1 MNSRIR
7 VLCVDDHRVMLDGLS
22 LLIGR
27 QNNMSVVAT
36 TTNGEDAI
44 ALFRTHRPRITLMD
58 LRLPTIDGVETIRRI
73 RTHDPEARIVV
84 LTMYE
89 GDEAIFRALDA
100 GAAAYVLKDVISE
113 DLIRVIRQVD
123 AGEYLAPESITTR
136 LEARKDLPALT
147 PRETEVVRLIAE
159 GMRNKEIAFT
169 LNISEGTAK
178 IHVKNILAKLKVHD
192 RSAVVAVALRRGI
205 LRFG

>member
-1 MNSRIR
+1 MNGPIS

-27 QNNMSVVAT
+27 QSDMRVVAT
-36 TTNGEDAI
+36 TTTGEDAVK
-44 ALFRTHRPRITLMD
+44 LFRTHRPRVTVMD

-73 RTHDPEARIVV
+73 RRYDPDARVVV

-100 GAAAYVLKDVISE
+100 GAAAYVLKDVIAE
-113 DLIRVIRQVD
+113 DLIRVIREVD
-123 AGEYLAPESITTR
+123 SGEYSAPESITMR
-136 LEARKDLPALT
+136 LEARKDFPVLT

-159 GMRNKEIAFT
+159 GMRNKEIGFA

-192 RSAVVAVALRRGI
+192 RSAVVAVALKRGI
-205 LRFG
+205 LRLG

>member
-1 MNSRIR
+1 MNSCIR
-7 VLCVDDHRVMLDGLS
+7 VLCVDDHRVMLEGLS

-27 QNNMSVVAT
+27 QTDMSVVAT

-44 ALFRTHRPRITLMD
+44 SLYRTHAPRITLMD

-73 RTHDPEARIVV
+73 RVHDPDARVVV

-113 DLIRVIRQVD
+113 DLIRVIREVD
-123 AGEYLAPESITTR
+123 AGEYSAPESIRLR
-136 LEARKDLPALT
+136 LEARKDFVLLT
-147 PRETEVVRLIAE
+147 PRETEVVQLISE

-192 RSAVVAVALRRGI
+192 RSAIVAVALRRGI